1 MADFPLDSRHVVTI
15 PAGDSRDYFNL
26 QTRRQFFG
34 RMAGGLGGAALSA
47 MAGNSLLGAFTRAR
61 AEGLLPAGAERL
73 PHLAPKA
80 KRAIYLF
87 MGGAPSQIDM
97 FDYKPQIADQF
108 DRDLPPSILGTGQ
121 RNASN
126 IRQPRLAVVP
136 SPYSFQQHGKC
147 GTWVS
152 ELLPWTAKIVDDIAV
167 IKSLQTDILN
177 HNSAVTLILTGNAV
191 AGKASL
197 GAWVSY
203 GLGRVNENLPTFVV
217 LVAKSPT
224 PGGEGVQAVFPNFW
238 GSGFLPA
245 NNSGVVLRSEGDP
258 VLYLKDPKGLSRE
271 ARRAML
277 DGVQDMNAE
286 AYAEIG
292 DPAIHAR
299 IEEYEMAFRM
309 QATVPELTDL
319 SDETAETFDLYGP
332 ESRVPGTF
340 ANHCLMARRMAERG
354 VRFTQIFSRGWD
366 SHRSLPKYLPM
377 LCKDI
382 DRPCYALIT
391 DLKRRGLLEDTL
403 VVWGGEFGRTVY
415 SEGALKPD
423 DFGRDHHGKCFTMWL
438 AGAGIKPGIVYGE
451 TDDYSFNAI
460 RDIAHVRD
468 LNATILQQLGLDHNR
483 LTFKFEGLDQKLTGT
498 APAKVI
504 TGLLA

>member
-1 MADFPLDSRHVVTI
+1 MPDFPLDSRHVVTI
-15 PAGDSRDYFNL
+15 PAGGSREYFDL

-34 RMAGGLGGAALSA
+34 RMAGGLGGAALTA
-47 MAGNSLLGAFTRAR
+47 LAGNSLLGAFSRAR
-61 AEGLLPAGAERL
+61 AEGLLPPGSERL
-73 PHLAPKA
+73 PHFAPKA

-87 MGGAPSQIDM
+87 MGGAPSQIDL
-97 FDYKPQIADQF
+97 FDYKPQIADRF
-108 DRDLPPSILGTGQ
+108 DQDLPPSILGTGQ

-136 SPYSFQQHGKC
+136 SPYRFQQHGKC

-152 ELLPWTAKIVDDIAV
+152 ELLPWTAKMVDDIAL

-191 AGKASL
+191 AGKASI

-203 GLGRVNENLPTFVV
+203 GLGRANENLPTFVV
-217 LVAKSPT
+217 LVSKAPT
-224 PGGEGVQAVFPNFW
+224 PNGEGVQAVFPNFW

-245 NNSGVVLRSEGDP
+245 TNSGVVLRSEGDP
-258 VLYLKDPKGLSRE
+258 VLYLKDPRGLSRD

-277 DGVQDMNAE
+277 DGVQAMNAE
-286 AYAEIG
+286 AYEEIG

-319 SDETAETFDLYGP
+319 SDETAETFALYGP
-332 ESRVPGTF
+332 DARTPGTF
-340 ANHCLMARRMAERG
+340 AHNCLMARRMAERG
-354 VRFTQIFSRGWD
+354 VRFTQVFARGWD
-366 SHRSLPKYLPM
+366 SHRSLPKNLP
-377 LCKDI
+377 LLAKDI
-382 DRPCYALIT
+382 DQPSYALVT

-415 SEGALKPD
+415 SEGALKRD

-438 AGAGIKPGIVYGE
+438 AGGGIKPGIVHGE
-451 TDDYSFNAI
+451 TDDFSFNSI